1 MHLEMVKELY
11 SQSKNIVEDSNVK
24 LYKQKK
30 IFTTF
35 NMNSQITATIGFS
48 RTIFIKL
55 QNITLV
61 LGNISANIFPKIL
74 PLQVQQGLGRAPAN
88 FPPHQKDEMEGSK
101 CTILD
106 FAQKGMYRSEILPD
120 FRFSSL
126 KSKLTSFKLWIAVSN
141 LIIFEIQIDIQI
153 EGKKFNLQ

>member
-11 SQSKNIVEDSNVK
+11 SQSKNIVEDRNVK

-35 NMNSQITATIGFS
+35 NMNSQIKATIGFS

-55 QNITLV
+55 QNITLA

-74 PLQVQQGLGRAPAN
+74 PLQVQQALGRASAN
-88 FPPHQKDEMEGSK
+88 FPPHQKYEMEGSK

-106 FAQKGMYRSEILPD
+106 FAQKGMYRSEI
-120 FRFSSL
+120 
-126 KSKLTSFKLWIAVSN
+126 
-141 LIIFEIQIDIQI
+141 
-153 EGKKFNLQ
+153 

>member
-1 MHLEMVKELY
+1 
-11 SQSKNIVEDSNVK
+11 
-24 LYKQKK
+24 
-30 IFTTF
+30 
-35 NMNSQITATIGFS
+35 MNSQITATIGFS
-48 RTIFIKL
+48 WTILIKL
-55 QNITLV
+55 QDITLA

-74 PLQVQQGLGRAPAN
+74 PLQVQQALGRASAN
-88 FPPHQKDEMEGSK
+88 FPSRQKYEMEGSK

-126 KSKLTSFKLWIAVSN
+126 KSMLTSFKLRIAVSI

-153 EGKKFNLQ
+153 DEKKFNFR

>member
-55 QNITLV
+55 QNITLA

-74 PLQVQQGLGRAPAN
+74 PPSTTGAWQEPLQISHP
-88 FPPHQKDEMEGSK
+88 SK
-101 CTILD
+101 I
-106 FAQKGMYRSEILPD
+106 
-120 FRFSSL
+120 
-126 KSKLTSFKLWIAVSN
+126 
-141 LIIFEIQIDIQI
+141 
-153 EGKKFNLQ
+153 